1 MQSKQGVVKIALIDS
16 GIDYTRTE
24 FRDAKLHFLN
34 ECKDHIGHG
43 TAVASIIHKVSPEAE
58 LYIYRLLD
66 EETVEVGSEQLTDV
80 LNYLKQFK
88 FDVIHLSC
96 GVITSDQLKQLEHS
110 CTGLINEGAV
120 IVSAYDDYGRVSY
133 PAAFENVIGVDWD
146 IECSDGLNIHLLKTV
161 RLTFWEAA
169 HCLDYLGSVENTG
182 RLRGRV
188 LQHLILP
195 GLLPTYCRRGQ
206 SREALK
212 NCCVTRQRM

>member
-80 LNYLKQFK
+80 LNYLKQ
-88 FDVIHLSC
+88 
-96 GVITSDQLKQLEHS
+96 
-110 CTGLINEGAV
+110 
-120 IVSAYDDYGRVSY
+120 
-133 PAAFENVIGVDWD
+133 
-146 IECSDGLNIHLLKTV
+146 LNLMLFI
-161 RLTFWEAA
+161 
-169 HCLDYLGSVENTG
+169 
-182 RLRGRV
+182 
-188 LQHLILP
+188 
-195 GLLPTYCRRGQ
+195 
-206 SREALK
+206 
-212 NCCVTRQRM
+212 